1 MAKGINQKGKILYL
15 EKILKETSE
24 AHPCTMQEIIG
35 RLQEYGV
42 SAERKSIY
50 DDMEVLRNF
59 GMDIKFKR
67 GKFTGYYITGQSCC
81 QSAAKSIAGNSAVDM
96 DTTGDAAGNAT
107 ATAALAQNSG
117 LTDKAQ
123 GRKEKISWLLPPSD
137 SEEDKPVKLLCS
149 NKKKN
154 DIIAT
159 LGNYAQYKEKE
170 DDCFVASV
178 QVDENP
184 EFYGW
189 LTQMGRDVVILKPK
203 KSVQAYREYLKN
215 ILKQYK

>member
-1 MAKGINQKGKILYL
+1 MAKGINQKGKLLYL

-24 AHPCTMQEIIG
+24 THPCTMQEIIG

-50 DDMEVLRNF
+50 DDMEVLRSF

-67 GKFTGYYITGQSCC
+67 GKFTGYYITGQSVD
-81 QSAAKSIAGNSAVDM
+81 QRENVDIPGSNTGFAEGTAG
-96 DTTGDAAGNAT
+96 TPAGSVP
-107 ATAALAQNSG
+107 AQNSG
-117 LTDKAQ
+117 QEDNVQAKQKKL
-123 GRKEKISWLLPPSD
+123 SWLLSPSD

-154 DIIAT
+154 DIIAA